1 MNTPILLLPLRRWVL
16 VLGLTLSM
24 TGSGTAKTP
33 DLQTAL
39 DQWLGQ
45 QPGGV
50 AAAYVDATGVTFF
63 NAGRFSAKDA
73 RPLTPDTQ
81 FEIGSLT
88 KVFTAILLADAVRE
102 NKVTLASPIGM
113 PFAATKIT
121 YLQLATH
128 TSGLPRL
135 PVGFMPADPV
145 NPYADY
151 DLTALTKAVAAAAGS
166 AKASPA
172 AYSNFGFAVLGEAVA
187 GAWGESYGPLLTRR
201 VLQPLGLNDTVVGWR
216 SADAK
221 RLAPGHNDAAPA
233 GNWDMSAFAPAGA
246 LVSTPRDLA
255 RFVQACLRQAE
266 TPLAAVLAD
275 TLQPRVAGES
285 PALRIGLGWMIEQR
299 GESMI
304 VWHNGGTGG
313 FRSFLAF
320 DAAAKRGVVLLTNH
334 TTGLEDLGF
343 ALVAGQQPAPPK
355 TPAAPTEELKEYLGN
370 YPLAP
375 SFVMAVTADGGQLLL
390 QATNQPRLGLTRVA
404 ADRYSVGG
412 AAAEVSF
419 DRDAAGKVAGLVLH
433 QGGADRRAPR
443 LAPGEVPVE
452 PKEVSLTAAQLAD
465 YVGSYQLGP
474 VAFSVTLET
483 TQLMA
488 QLTGQPRFPI
498 FASAK
503 DEFFLKVVNAQLSF
517 VRDGSGKVTA
527 LILHQ
532 NGLDQRAERAP

>member
-1 MNTPILLLPLRRWVL
+1 MNTPILLLPLRRWVV
-16 VLGLTLSM
+16 VLALPLSM
-24 TGSGTAKTP
+24 TSSGTAKTP

-50 AAAYVDATGVTFF
+50 AAAYVEATGVTFF

-102 NKVTLASPIGM
+102 NKVTLKSLIGV

-172 AYSNFGFAVLGEAVA
+172 AYSNFGFAVLGQAVA

-201 VLQPLGLNDTVVGWR
+201 VLQPLGLNDTVVDWR

-221 RLAPGHNDAAPA
+221 RLAPGHNDAGPA

-255 RFVQACLRQAE
+255 RFVQACLRQSD
-266 TPLAAVLAD
+266 TTLAAVLAE
-275 TLQPRVAGES
+275 TLQPRVPGES
-285 PALRIGLGWMIEQR
+285 RTLRIGLGWMIEQR

-320 DAAAKRGVVLLTNH
+320 NAAAKRGVVLLTNH

-343 ALVAGQQPAPPK
+343 ALVVGQQPAPPK
-355 TPAAPTEELKEYLGN
+355 TPAAPTERLKEYLGN

-375 SFVMAVTADGGQLLL
+375 SFVMAITADGGQLFL

-419 DRDAAGKVAGLVLH
+419 ERDTAGKVGGLVLH
-433 QGGADRRAPR
+433 QGGTNQRAPR
-443 LAPGEVPVE
+443 LAPGEVPVG

-474 VAFSVTLET
+474 VAFNVTLEA

-488 QLTGQPRFPI
+488 QLTSQPRFPI

-517 VRDGSGKVTA
+517 VRDGSGKVAA